1 MKSEK
6 QWGLTPFRE
15 PATIKQSRA
24 HADTTLIR
32 HPAALASQPSS
43 KTPGSGK
50 RTPFLEFVFG
60 VALARL
66 LVPADFGMLVTI
78 AVFTGF
84 AGMVMSGGMGQ
95 SLIRAKTATEHD
107 FHAVFTMQMALSVSL
122 YVLFFFAAPFIADF
136 FHNPLYTDLLRVSA
150 LVFFLRPAA
159 LMRNAWLNREMD
171 FKKRS
176 IAGVIT
182 GFVTGIAGVWMA
194 WSGFGVWS
202 LILSGLIGAVFNNLM
217 LWLITP
223 LKLRFSFDTATM
235 RRHSG
240 YGFKI
245 TINDFLGYLTRES
258 KNLLLSKLAGPSFLG
273 LFNKAESL
281 GRIPNDLVMPATMQP
296 VFRAM
301 GKLQDDLDQTKYLY
315 YRAITLLMV
324 YVTPFYVGLWW
335 TAEPFIQVVYG
346 EKWISAA
353 EPLRILVIAGLFFTV
368 MFPSGVLLDAQNR
381 LTQEMYVLIARL
393 FVVLAACYVGLQ
405 WGMTGVAWGLVFSYF
420 FGTTAV
426 YFLVCRT
433 IRTRPSELLA
443 AIAPGLLLN
452 ALLFG
457 FLALVNHWL
466 APFKDSMPAVYVASM
481 AALGAAVYTAM
492 FLLAPVPAL
501 RGEAGRWRQKTAG
514 LFKPATFPPAPSKKD

>member
-1 MKSEK
+1 MSLG
-6 QWGLTPFRE
+6 Q
-15 PATIKQSRA
+15 A
-24 HADTTLIR
+24 IR
-32 HPAALASQPSS
+32 RGAAWLFLGNIGQ
-43 KTPGSGK
+43 
-50 RTPFLEFVFG
+50 RFLEFAFG

-107 FHAVFTMQMALSVSL
+107 FHAVFTLQMALSVSL
-122 YVLFFFAAPFIADF
+122 YALFFVAAPHIADY
-136 FHNPLYTDLLRVSA
+136 FHDPVYADLLRVSA

-171 FKKRS
+171 FKKRA

-182 GFVTGIAGVWMA
+182 GFVTGTAGVWMA
-194 WSGFGVWS
+194 WGGFGVWS
-202 LILSGLIGAVFNNLM
+202 LILSGLIGALCNNLL

-223 LKLRFSFDTATM
+223 LKLRLSFDLATM

-281 GRIPNDLVMPATMQP
+281 GRLPNELIMPATMQP

-301 GKLQDDLDQTKYLY
+301 GKVQDDLDQTKYLY

-324 YVTPFYVGLWW
+324 YATPLYVLIWW
-335 TAEPFIQVVYG
+335 TAAPFIETVYG
-346 EKWISAA
+346 TKWVAA
-353 EPLRILVIAGLFFTV
+353 AGPLRILVFAGLFFTV

-393 FVVLAACYVGLQ
+393 IVVLVACYIGLQ
-405 WGMTGVAWGLVFSYF
+405 WGMTGVAWGLVFSYL
-420 FGTTAV
+420 FGTAAV
-426 YFLVCRT
+426 YLLVCRT
-433 IRTRPSELLA
+433 IRTGPSDLLRA
-443 AIAPGLLLN
+443 VAPGLLLN
-452 ALLFG
+452 TALFGCLALLDQ
-457 FLALVNHWL
+457 WL
-466 APFKDSMPAVYVASM
+466 APLAAHIPFAYVVLM
-481 AALGAAVYTAM
+481 AGAGCFAYATM
-492 FLLAPVPAL
+492 FLLIPIPAL
-501 RGEAGRWRQKTAG
+501 RGEAARWRQHIAA
-514 LFKPATFPPAPSKKD
+514 LARPSRALRVVPKKD